1 VPHLNLRGKI
11 KEDNFMLRIESVM
24 TAPSQ
29 SNIPEELL
37 RALVKDAADVLADGE
52 VTFGEVVRLGGS
64 LAGKANQFVKL
75 SGHQKQQLVVKAVE
89 VALEQI
95 LALKNST
102 LPEAEREAFQQK
114 IKTAASFAKETL
126 PAVLDVAIQA
136 ARGQLNL
143 MKPEVR
149 KTLWITIVSALRCC
163 GVQPPVLPTPV
174 AQLLEA
180 PKAQVEL
187 VPTRPQE
194 PATDS
199 KEPQNEQVPAVEERP
214 ASKASE

>member
-1 VPHLNLRGKI
+1 MRTL
-11 KEDNFMLRIESVM
+11 ESVM
-24 TAPSQ
+24 TAPSE

-64 LAGKANQFVKL
+64 LAGKANQFVQL
-75 SGHQKQQLVVKAVE
+75 SGHQKKQLVVKAVE
-89 VALEQI
+89 NALDQI
-95 LALKNST
+95 LTLKNST
-102 LPEAEREAFQQK
+102 LPEAEREAFQKK
-114 IKTAASFAKETL
+114 IQTAASFAKETL
-126 PAVLDVAIQA
+126 PAVLDVAVQA

-149 KTLWITIVSALRCC
+149 QTLWSAIVSVLRCS
-163 GVQPPVLPTPV
+163 GIRPHVLPTPV
-174 AQLLEA
+174 AQLLEG

-187 VPTRPQE
+187 VPTRSQE

-199 KEPQNEQVPAVEERP
+199 KEPQNEQVHGVEGRP
-214 ASKASE
+214 ASTVSE

>member
-1 VPHLNLRGKI
+1 MASK
-11 KEDNFMLRIESVM
+11 
-24 TAPSQ
+24 ASQ
-29 SNIPEELL
+29 Y
-37 RALVKDAADVLADGE
+37 V
-52 VTFGEVVRLGGS
+52 
-64 LAGKANQFVKL
+64 QL

-126 PAVLDVAIQA
+126 PAVLDVAVQA

-149 KTLWITIVSALRCC
+149 KTLWSAIVSALRCF
-163 GVQPPVLPTPV
+163 GVRPPVLPTPV

-187 VPTRPQE
+187 VQTRPQE

-199 KEPQNEQVPAVEERP
+199 KEPQSEQAPAVEERP
-214 ASKASE
+214 ASKVSE

>member
-1 VPHLNLRGKI
+1 MR
-11 KEDNFMLRIESVM
+11 RIDSVM
-24 TAPSQ
+24 TAPSE

-64 LAGKANQFVKL
+64 LAGKANQFVQL
-75 SGHQKQQLVVKAVE
+75 SGHQKQRLVVKAVE

-102 LPEAEREAFQQK
+102 LPEAEREAFQEK

-126 PAVLDVAIQA
+126 PAVLDVAVQA

-149 KTLWITIVSALRCC
+149 KTLWSAIVSALRCF
-163 GVQPPVLPTPV
+163 GVRPPVLPTPV

-180 PKAQVEL
+180 PKAQIEL
-187 VPTRPQE
+187 APTRPQE
-194 PATDS
+194 SATDS
-199 KEPQNEQVPAVEERP
+199 KEPQSEQAPVVEERP

>member
-1 VPHLNLRGKI
+1 MPHLNLRGKI
-11 KEDNFMLRIESVM
+11 KEDIFMRRIETVM
-24 TAPSQ
+24 TATSQ

-64 LAGKANQFVKL
+64 LAGKANQFVQL
-75 SGHQKQQLVVKAVE
+75 SGHQKQHLVVKAVE

-95 LALKNST
+95 LVLKNST

-114 IKTAASFAKETL
+114 IKSAASFAKETL
-126 PAVLDVAIQA
+126 PAVLDVAVQA

-149 KTLWITIVSALRCC
+149 KTLWTAIVSALRCC
-163 GVQPPVLPTPV
+163 GVRPPVLSTPV

-180 PKAQVEL
+180 QKAQVEL
-187 VPTRPQE
+187 VPTHAQE
-194 PATDS
+194 SATDS
-199 KEPQNEQVPAVEERP
+199 KEPRSEQVPAVEERP

>member
-1 VPHLNLRGKI
+1 
-11 KEDNFMLRIESVM
+11 M

-64 LAGKANQFVKL
+64 LAGKANQFVQL

-95 LALKNST
+95 LALKNLT
-102 LPEAEREAFQQK
+102 LPEAEREAFQTK
-114 IKTAASFAKETL
+114 IKAAASFAKETL
-126 PAVLDVAIQA
+126 PAVLDVAVQA

-149 KTLWITIVSALRCC
+149 KTLWSAIVSTLRCF
-163 GVQPPVLPTPV
+163 GVRPPVLPTPV

-180 PKAQVEL
+180 PKAQIEL
-187 VPTRPQE
+187 ALTRHQE

-199 KEPQNEQVPAVEERP
+199 KEPQSEQAPAVEERP
-214 ASKASE
+214 ANKASE

>member
-1 VPHLNLRGKI
+1 
-11 KEDNFMLRIESVM
+11 M

-52 VTFGEVVRLGGS
+52 VTFGEVVRLGGT
-64 LAGKANQFVKL
+64 LAGKASQFVQL

-126 PAVLDVAIQA
+126 PAVLDVAVQA

-149 KTLWITIVSALRCC
+149 KTLWTAIVSTLRCF
-163 GVQPPVLPTPV
+163 GARPPVLPTPV

-180 PKAQVEL
+180 PKAQIEL
-187 VPTRPQE
+187 AQTHPQE

-199 KEPQNEQVPAVEERP
+199 KEPQSEQPPAVEERP